1 MTGGKCRQSSLLTW
15 NLFIGQFVHIVEG
28 DGMKRVERRDSLSLP
43 AANFTLLQNMLIW
56 CKMKVIIYPIT
67 YTDIKID
74 RHKIILFCN
83 FLFILLNI
91 FFDDKLVKFHGF
103 FFFLFKI
110 FLRLGIKTIFRQRW
124 CNQRV
129 GWTCLKV
136 IFITWSGPSLTQ
148 NW

>member
-1 MTGGKCRQSSLLTW
+1 MNGCRPYVDIMTGGKCRQSSLLTW
-15 NLFIGQFVHIVEG
+15 SIRSSSRRGG
-28 DGMKRVERRDSLSLP
+28 DGIKGVERRDSLSLP

-124 CNQRV
+124 GNQRV

-136 IFITWSGPSLTQ
+136 ISIT
-148 NW
+148 